1 MNERRLSNFCTTML
15 VFSILVRVLLAT
27 GAEAHAQTLLS
38 GMLPDRP
45 PQTAEAERVWPV
57 HIYMSEPQ
65 AESASASAEAAPEPS
80 GQALPPEAEAPAAAP
95 LCFDAAE
102 ADAIDITGAC
112 SYEVDKAALL
122 TRPSALD
129 FSGAGPKVLIV
140 HTHTSEAYTQSD
152 GWTYEESDEL
162 RTADAAQSI
171 VRVGDE
177 IAAVLESHG
186 IETLHE
192 TALNDYPSYN
202 GAYARMETTIEDWLT
217 QYPSI
222 QMVLDVHRDAAL
234 DYSGAQLAFTAD
246 VSGER
251 CAQVMLVV
259 GTDEG
264 GLTHPDWEEN
274 LANALKLQALLNRS
288 APQLCRS
295 IDLRTERFNQH
306 LTHGSLLAEFGA
318 AGNTLPEA
326 IRAGRLFG
334 EALAALITGLG
345 G

>member
-140 HTHTSEAYTQSD
+140 QGVHT
-152 GWTYEESDEL
+152 GG
-162 RTADAAQSI
+162 R
-171 VRVGDE
+171 
-177 IAAVLESHG
+177 
-186 IETLHE
+186 
-192 TALNDYPSYN
+192 
-202 GAYARMETTIEDWLT
+202 
-217 QYPSI
+217 
-222 QMVLDVHRDAAL
+222 LDV
-234 DYSGAQLAFTAD
+234 
-246 VSGER
+246 
-251 CAQVMLVV
+251 
-259 GTDEG
+259 
-264 GLTHPDWEEN
+264 
-274 LANALKLQALLNRS
+274 
-288 APQLCRS
+288 
-295 IDLRTERFNQH
+295 
-306 LTHGSLLAEFGA
+306 
-318 AGNTLPEA
+318 
-326 IRAGRLFG
+326 
-334 EALAALITGLG
+334 
-345 G
+345 